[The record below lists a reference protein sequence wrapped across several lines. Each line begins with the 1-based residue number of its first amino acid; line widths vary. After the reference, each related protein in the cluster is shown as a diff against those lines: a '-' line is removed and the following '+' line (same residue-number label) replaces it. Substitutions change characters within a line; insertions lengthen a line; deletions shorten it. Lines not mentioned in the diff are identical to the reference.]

1 MSHRSP
7 SRGTLALGIVL
18 GAIGVMC
25 VAGGLA
31 LLGWRILAP
40 DEALIVPPHLF
51 GTPEPTPT
59 PGLLGTALPAPP
71 LPDALTQVVI
81 LPVSE
86 PPTPTAIAV
95 PSDTATPD
103 DTPTDT
109 LTPSPAEPSPT
120 ATPTET
126 QAPAPS
132 ATPTLVP
139 SATPAVTET
148 ALPLTAMPI
157 PTPLPAASPT
167 PLPPSASPTPA
178 PGGPPTRIRIA
189 AIGLDA
195 PVLPVGQHA
204 ITLDGELFSQWDV
217 PPTRAAGWHQTSAP
231 LGAPGNTVL
240 NGHHNIHG
248 EVFRSLSTL
257 KPGDWIALDSVDR
270 RFHYVVVQ
278 TMTLAE
284 EGQPLDVRAENAR
297 WILPTADERVT
308 LVTCWPSYANTHR
321 LVVIALPLWDVIPPA
336 DIP

>member
-1 MSHRSP
+1 MSHHSP
-7 SRGTLALGIVL
+7 SWGTLALGLAL
-18 GAIGVMC
+18 GAIGLAC
-25 VAGGLA
+25 VASGLA
-31 LLGWRILAP
+31 LLGWRVLAP
-40 DEALIVPPHLF
+40 DDAVIVPPHLF
-51 GTPEPTPT
+51 GTPEPMPT
-59 PGLLGTALPAPP
+59 PGLLGTALPPPP

-86 PPTPTAIAV
+86 PPTPTATAV
-95 PSDTATPD
+95 PTDTAAPG
-103 DTPTDT
+103 DTPTST
-109 LTPSPAEPSPT
+109 LTPSPAEPSLT
-120 ATPTET
+120 ATPRET

-132 ATPTLVP
+132 ATPTLA
-139 SATPAVTET
+139 STATPTVTEVAPPPT
-148 ALPLTAMPI
+148 LTATV
-157 PTPLPAASPT
+157 TPLPAASPT
-167 PLPPSASPTPA
+167 PLPPSATQTPV
-178 PGGPPTRIRIA
+178 PGAPPTRIRIA

-248 EVFRSLSTL
+248 EVFRSLSAL
-257 KPGDWIALDSVDR
+257 KPGDWIALDSADR
-270 RFHYVVVQ
+270 RYHYVVVQ

-284 EGQPLDVRAENAR
+284 EGQPLDVRTENAR

-336 DIP
+336 EIP

>member
-1 MSHRSP
+1 MSRRSP
-7 SRGTLALGIVL
+7 SRGTLALGIAL
-18 GAIGVMC
+18 GAIGVVC

-40 DEALIVPPHLF
+40 DDAVIAPPHLF

-71 LPDALTQVVI
+71 LPPALTQVVI

-86 PPTPTAIAV
+86 PPTPTATAIPTDTPA
-95 PSDTATPD
+95 PSDT
-103 DTPTDT
+103 PTST
-109 LTPSPAEPSPT
+109 LTPSPAEPSPAAPPQET
-120 ATPTET
+120 LTPAPSVTPT
-126 QAPAPS
+126 PAPS
-132 ATPTLVP
+132 ATPT
-139 SATPAVTET
+139 VTET
-148 ALPLTAMPI
+148 APTLTATPI
-157 PTPLPAASPT
+157 PTIPTLPPIASPT
-167 PLPPSASPTPA
+167 PISGA
-178 PGGPPTRIRIA
+178 PPTRIRIA

-195 PVLPVGQHA
+195 PVVPVGQHA
-204 ITLDGELFSQWDV
+204 VTLDGELFSQWDV

-240 NGHHNIHG
+240 NGHHNVYG
-248 EVFRSLSTL
+248 EVFRYLAAL
-257 KPGDWIALDSVDR
+257 KPGDWIALDAADR
-270 RFHYVVVQ
+270 RYHYVVVQ

>member
-1 MSHRSP
+1 MSRRSP
-7 SRGTLALGIVL
+7 SRGTLALGIAL
-18 GAIGVMC
+18 GAIGVVC

-40 DEALIVPPHLF
+40 DDAVIAPPHLF

-71 LPDALTQVVI
+71 LPPALTQVVI

-86 PPTPTAIAV
+86 PLTPTATAIPTDTPA
-95 PSDTATPD
+95 PSDT
-103 DTPTDT
+103 PTST
-109 LTPSPAEPSPT
+109 LTPSPAEPSPAAPPQET
-120 ATPTET
+120 LTPAPSVTPT
-126 QAPAPS
+126 PAPS
-132 ATPTLVP
+132 ATPT
-139 SATPAVTET
+139 VTET
-148 ALPLTAMPI
+148 APTLTATPIPTLPLTASPRPI
-157 PTPLPAASPT
+157 SGA
-167 PLPPSASPTPA
+167 
-178 PGGPPTRIRIA
+178 PPTHIRIA

-195 PVLPVGQHA
+195 PVVPVGQHA
-204 ITLDGELFSQWDV
+204 VTLDGELFSQWDV

-240 NGHHNIHG
+240 NGHHNVYG
-248 EVFRSLSTL
+248 EVFRYLAAL
-257 KPGDWIALDSVDR
+257 KPGDWIALDAADR
-270 RFHYVVVQ
+270 RYHYVVVQ

>member
-1 MSHRSP
+1 MSRRPP
-7 SRGTLALGIVL
+7 SRGTLALGIAL
-18 GAIGVMC
+18 GALGVAC

-40 DEALIVPPHLF
+40 DEAVIVPPHLF

-71 LPDALTQVVI
+71 LPPVPAQVVI

-86 PPTPTAIAV
+86 PPTPTATAPPTRTAP
-95 PSDTATPD
+95 PSRTLA
-103 DTPTDT
+103 DTPTPSPAE
-109 LTPSPAEPSPT
+109 PSPAEPSPT
-120 ATPTET
+120 AMPTAT
-126 QAPAPS
+126 QALAPS
-132 ATPTLVP
+132 AT
-139 SATPAVTET
+139 ATPAPTVAPAATEAAPT
-148 ALPLTAMPI
+148 LTATPI
-157 PTPLPAASPT
+157 PPTASPT
-167 PLPPSASPTPA
+167 PI
-178 PGGPPTRIRIA
+178 PGEPPTRIHIPA
-189 AIGLDA
+189 LGLDA

-217 PPTRAAGWHQTSAP
+217 PPARAAGWHQTSAP

-240 NGHHNIHG
+240 NGHHNVYG
-248 EVFRSLSTL
+248 GVFRYLAAL
-257 KPGDWIALDSVDR
+257 KPGDWIALDAADR
-270 RFHYVVVQ
+270 RYHYVVVQ

-308 LVTCWPSYANTHR
+308 LVTCWPPYANTHR